1 LEVYMQRSI
10 RHLFVAI
17 AIAGATITT
26 SLVVAPTAARAA
38 TAPSASVVVITPA
51 LNLRAAPRVSAQ
63 ILRRFARGAVL
74 RVLFYHISW
83 VAVVTPDALVGYVYR
98 YDVRPIAT
106 ATTSTIA
113 ATTSTSR
120 VVFQPPY
127 LTVAVAAA
135 ALRFSPAMTAPTL
148 LVLPRHTPLALV
160 GVDRTGTWARVVTRA
175 GRVGWIARFMTV
187 SI

>member
-10 RHLFVAI
+10 YHLYLAI
-17 AIAGATITT
+17 ALTGATITT
-26 SLVVAPTAARAA
+26 SLVVAPITAARAA
-38 TAPSASVVVITPA
+38 TAPSSSVVVITPA
-51 LNLRAAPRVSAQ
+51 LNLRGGPRLSAP
-63 ILRRFARGAVL
+63 ILRRLARGAVL

-98 YDVRPIAT
+98 YDVRPIA
-106 ATTSTIA
+106 AA
-113 ATTSTSR
+113 ATMTSAVPTSR

-135 ALRFSPAMTAPTL
+135 ALRDSPAIVAPTL
-148 LVLPRHTPLALV
+148 LVLPRHTPLALL